1 MKTRMQKWGNS
12 MAMRIP
18 KHIVEEL
25 GLEEGTEVEISV
37 EDRRII
43 VSPVQ
48 PLTYDLSL
56 LLKKVNSRNIHAEV
70 DWSAPVGKE
79 LI

>member
-48 PLTYDLSL
+48 PLTYDLAQI
-56 LLKKVNSRNIHAEV
+56 LKKVNSRNIHAEV
-70 DWSAPVGKE
+70 EWSASVGKE
-79 LI
+79 LM